1 MPPRK
6 TKGGGKKAASGGDEG
21 GSHLHLD
28 QRPIEPTG
36 QKKDIGK
43 ETQKLDAQVAKC
55 KAGVAWVNLLDIAD
69 TLKFGVYNDRPEKDE
84 ETNKL
89 VTSFKTLGITLM
101 KDTAAIPIIVDMKRV
116 ENKDSLLKNFDEPE
130 KVSELKMKDKNHI
143 VVASGQHRLS
153 ALKRYTQSLRD
164 EVEMFDKKR
173 NKIMGMSKL
182 TPENVQQHNEYR
194 AQQCDILDILHNIGQ
209 WGVIVYD
216 QDKYRDDVRACH
228 RSERGPYLSIW
239 SDGRT
244 PVNVTPSPQPQMEVH
259 HASTRHPYLFRL
271 SGIALSELL
280 VMDDYVNS
288 QQLFCELVL

>member
-89 VTSFKTLGITLM
+89 VTSFKTLGITPM

-143 VVASGQHRLS
+143 VVASG
-153 ALKRYTQSLRD
+153 LRHFASID
-164 EVEMFDKKR
+164 PITSNTTSPIFGFQMATGNVDKGGITWGFIGKVPTVKKMF
-173 NKIMGMSKL
+173 
-182 TPENVQQHNEYR
+182 H
-194 AQQCDILDILHNIGQ
+194 GQ
-209 WGVIVYD
+209 G
-216 QDKYRDDVRACH
+216 
-228 RSERGPYLSIW
+228 
-239 SDGRT
+239 
-244 PVNVTPSPQPQMEVH
+244 
-259 HASTRHPYLFRL
+259 
-271 SGIALSELL
+271 ELL
-280 VMDDYVNS
+280 WCGGEAAYHIG
-288 QQLFCELVL
+288 